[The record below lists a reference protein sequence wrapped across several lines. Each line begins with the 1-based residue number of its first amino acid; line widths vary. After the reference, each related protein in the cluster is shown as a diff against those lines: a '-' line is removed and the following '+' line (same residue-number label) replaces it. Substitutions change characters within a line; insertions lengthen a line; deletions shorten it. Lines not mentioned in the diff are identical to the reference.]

1 MTIRAVLVDDEQ
13 PARARLRQLLA
24 QVADVVIVGE
34 AGDAIEARRTIAA
47 TRPDVVF
54 LDIEMPEVSGTVL
67 AQSLPEPRPF
77 IVFATA
83 FDQYA
88 VDAFAVDATDY
99 LVKPITRARL
109 AGTLARVRERL
120 SGRSDLERDLA
131 AASAAQAALLPR
143 TMPLMPGFDAAA
155 LTRPARGV
163 SGDFF
168 IAQALTDER
177 VALALGDVAG
187 KGLPAGLVASS
198 LQARIEAV
206 ARYGAG
212 SATDLVTAVNRTLCV
227 TSDGAR
233 FATLTYLEVN
243 APTGD
248 VTLINAG
255 HLPALLVSRDAATRS
270 FTSTGPAL
278 GLLPDATFPAHH
290 VTMQD
295 GDMLVLMSDGVTEAF
310 SAEGEEYGDARLL
323 AVVMA
328 QGASSAAVVCQAI
341 VDDVRRHAP
350 GVPGDDLT
358 VLVLRRF
365 TGSPVHGFTGS
376 RVHRFTG
383 SRVHGFTGSNSH
395 GST

>member
-1 MTIRAVLVDDEQ
+1 VTIRTVLVDDEQ
-13 PARARLRQLLA
+13 PARDRLRQLLTE
-24 QVADVVIVGE
+24 VADVVIVGE
-34 AGDAIEARRTIAA
+34 AGDAIDARDTIAA

-54 LDIEMPEVSGTVL
+54 LDIEMPQVSGTTL

-120 SGRSDLERDLA
+120 SRRSDLERDLS

-143 TMPLMPGFDAAA
+143 TMPAMPGFDAAA

-163 SGDFF
+163 GGDFF
-168 IAQALTDER
+168 IAQPLSDQR

-187 KGLPAGLVASS
+187 KGVSAGLVASS

-206 ARYGAG
+206 ACYGAG
-212 SATDLVTAVNRTLCV
+212 TATEVVTAVNRTLCI

-233 FATLTYLEVN
+233 FATLTYLEVD
-243 APTGD
+243 APPGD
-248 VTLINAG
+248 VTLVNAG
-255 HLPALLVSRDAATRS
+255 HLPALLMSAD
-270 FTSTGPAL
+270 STLRYFASGGPAL
-278 GLLPDATFPAHH
+278 GLLPEAAFPAHQ
-290 VTMQD
+290 VTMRD
-295 GDMLVLMSDGVTEAF
+295 GEILVLVSDGVTEAF
-310 SAEGEEYGDARLL
+310 SAEGEEYGEPRLL
-323 AVVMA
+323 DVIRAH
-328 QGASSAAVVCQAI
+328 GASTAALMCQAI

-350 GVPGDDLT
+350 GTPGDDLT
-358 VLVLRRF
+358 VLVLKRL
-365 TGSPVHGFTGS
+365 TAPGSEIHGSQVHGS
-376 RVHRFTG
+376 Q
-383 SRVHGFTGSNSH
+383 VHGSQGR
-395 GST
+395 

>member
-1 MTIRAVLVDDEQ
+1 MTIRTVLVDDEQ
-13 PARARLRQLLA
+13 PARDRLRQLL
-24 QVADVVIVGE
+24 VEIDDVVIVGE
-34 AGDAIEARRTIAA
+34 AGDAIDARDTIAA

-54 LDIEMPEVSGTVL
+54 LDIEMPQVSGTAL
-67 AQSLPEPRPF
+67 AHSLPEPRPF

-143 TMPLMPGFDAAA
+143 SMPAMPGFDAAA

-163 SGDFF
+163 GGDFF
-168 IAQALTDER
+168 IAQALTDQR

-187 KGLPAGLVASS
+187 KGVPAGLVASS

-212 SATDLVTAVNRTLCV
+212 TATDVVTSINRTLCI

-243 APTGD
+243 APSGD
-248 VTLINAG
+248 VTLVNAG
-255 HLPALLVSRDAATRS
+255 HLPALLVSRDAAARY
-270 FTSTGPAL
+270 FVSTGPAL
-278 GLLPDATFPAHH
+278 GLLPEATFPAHH

-295 GDMLVLMSDGVTEAF
+295 GEMLVLISDGVTEAF

-323 AVVMA
+323 EVVMA
-328 QGASSAAVVCQAI
+328 QGASSAALMCQAI
-341 VDDVRRHAP
+341 VDDVRCHAP
-350 GVPGDDLT
+350 GPPGDDLT
-358 VLVLRRF
+358 VLVLKR
-365 TGSPVHGFTGS
+365 SD
-376 RVHRFTG
+376 
-383 SRVHGFTGSNSH
+383 